1 MMWMKLPKKSLY
13 FFGPVTVTSHKKN
26 TKKNTNVFENDVS
39 SGNKK
44 CGYLFIDSCTSW
56 VVFIVLD
63 TKLEASPTSGVQ
75 TYQFLPPWRP
85 PGAELSNQRNDP
97 TLPKSLCHGPSKL
110 DDFSGWKMSTSTRNK
125 TKKKTLVQTISG
137 PISSGKRDRFTVK
150 RVKEVDGFH
159 LPGLLVFE
167 HFMWNC
173 KRNQIRHST

>member
-1 MMWMKLPKKSLY
+1 MWMKLPKKSLY

-110 DDFSGWKMSTSTRNK
+110 DDFSGWKMSTSTRDK
-125 TKKKTLVQTISG
+125 TKKKHLSKQSQVPFRLEKETVSPWKEWRKWMGFTYLV
-137 PISSGKRDRFTVK
+137 
-150 RVKEVDGFH
+150 
-159 LPGLLVFE
+159 
-167 HFMWNC
+167 C
-173 KRNQIRHST
+173 